1 MCPISLFDVSYFI
14 VLCVLFHCLM
24 CPIRCLMCPVFYF
37 HVCFKVVDVLNAS
50 LASWADATNGP
61 VQFVMKGQNILTEMY
76 VNK

>member
-1 MCPISLFDVSYFI
+1 MLYISIVHCLMFDVSYSMFDVSC
-14 VLCVLFHCLM
+14 VLC
-24 CPIRCLMCPVFYF
+24 